1 MPINFTRKQIQAAL
15 TLFLLSMLIATI
27 MLSNSI
33 QVKAQTEPNI
43 TVVGSTGTTITY
55 TLTQLEALP
64 NITQYG
70 GFYQPN
76 QHTINSGLWTGVSLL
91 TLCNQVGGIISTC
104 NVTVT
109 GQGVNNF
116 TYDMVNSGTNLNA
129 QYITYNN
136 VTGAVQPQTQPVT
149 LILAYQVNGTNLPSS
164 SLPAPRLIVVG
175 AEGLLMDGSGG
186 RSITQINVIDFAPAA
201 TPTPTPTLTPTPSP
215 SPTPSPTPT
224 ASQRLNQQQQPH
236 QAQHRQLLRHQHL
249 RHHPPPDLITHQSS
263 LEKPLQFLH

>member
-1 MPINFTRKQIQAAL
+1 MPINFTRKQTQAAL
-15 TLFLLSMLIATI
+15 TLFLLSMLVATI
-27 MLSNSI
+27 MLSNST

-55 TLTQLEALP
+55 TLSQLEALP

-91 TLCNQVGGIISTC
+91 TLCNQVGGITSTC
-104 NVTVT
+104 NVTVA

-136 VTGAVQPQTQPVT
+136 VTGAVQSQTQPVT

-164 SLPAPRLIVVG
+164 SLPAPRLVHTVQG
-175 AEGLLMDGSGG
+175 ESASA
-186 RSITQINVIDFAPAA
+186 APAPA
-201 TPTPTPTLTPTPSP
+201 KARPAVNPRANIIVLYI
-215 SPTPSPTPT
+215 
-224 ASQRLNQQQQPH
+224 AS
-236 QAQHRQLLRHQHL
+236 
-249 RHHPPPDLITHQSS
+249 SS
-263 LEKPLQFLH
+263 CSARVIP